1 MVPRSK
7 HIGKKVFGCYA
18 FGCLAKGGKVEG
30 ILWISATKVP
40 PDPVHQL
47 VDLSVR
53 ELTMEQKKVEPPAE
67 LQNSSL
73 VVNIL
78 LIILQEEGRL
88 KRLKPKKQSKV

>member
-7 HIGKKVFGCYA
+7 HIGKKVFRCYA
-18 FGCLAKGGKVEG
+18 FCRLAKAGKVEG
-30 ILWISATKVP
+30 VLWISATKVP

-53 ELTMEQKKVEPPAE
+53 EPAMEQKKVEPPAE

-78 LIILQEEGRL
+78 VAILQEEGGL
-88 KRLKPKKQSKV
+88 KRLKPKEQSKL